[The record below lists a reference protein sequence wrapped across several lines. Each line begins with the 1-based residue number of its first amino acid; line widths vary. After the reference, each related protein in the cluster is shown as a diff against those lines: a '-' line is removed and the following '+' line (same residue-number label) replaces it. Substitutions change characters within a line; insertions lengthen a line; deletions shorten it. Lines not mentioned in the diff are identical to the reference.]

1 MLPEIGYEL
10 SVSVRDDINRAAV
23 QTEDVLR
30 EQSGNF
36 LGTICGVV
44 GNVMSELRQ
53 AVDDD
58 KDSIVP
64 LTLWQVR
71 NKVHRDVI
79 PGAVGGR

>member
-1 MLPEIGYEL
+1 VLPEIGHKL
-10 SVSVRDDINRAAV
+10 SVSVRDDVNRAAV

-36 LGTICGVV
+36 LGTICSIA

-64 LTLWQVR
+64 LTL
-71 NKVHRDVI
+71 
-79 PGAVGGR
+79 

>member
-1 MLPEIGYEL
+1 MLLEIGHEL
-10 SVSVRDDINRAAV
+10 SVSIRDDVNRAAV
-23 QTEDVLR
+23 QTEDILR
-30 EQSGNF
+30 KQSGNF
-36 LGTICGVV
+36 LGTICSVA

-64 LTLWQVR
+64 LTLWQVC